1 MPNHLKNPCK
11 QCRGERRS
19 RLMGKTTVA
28 ATFLGILAMCSS
40 AGIARIAAPDGT
52 LPVIRGSTDPIVSQ
66 ANIDKTICVPGYAR
80 SVRPLYSLTG
90 SIKRRLMK
98 AQHPGERFSE
108 YELDHLVPL
117 SLGGAPA
124 DDGNLWLEPW
134 TGSMNAGDKDALE
147 YVLWQLVCSHELP
160 LHTAQNA
167 IASNWVAAYQHYAT
181 SENLARFDFRHGSA
195 R

>member
-1 MPNHLKNPCK
+1 MANHLKNPFK
-11 QCRGERRS
+11 QYRAERRS
-19 RLMGKTTVA
+19 RLMEKATLA
-28 ATFLGILAMCSS
+28 ASFLGILVLCSS

-52 LPVIRGSTDPIVSQ
+52 LPVVRGSTDPNVSQ
-66 ANIDKTICVPGYAR
+66 ANIDTTICVPGYSR
-80 SVRPLYSLTG
+80 SVRPPYSLTG

-124 DDGNLWLEPW
+124 DNGNLWLEPW

-147 YVLWQLVCSHELP
+147 YVLWRLVCSHELP
-160 LHTAQNA
+160 LHTAQHA
-167 IASNWVAAYQHYAT
+167 IASNWVAAYQRYAT
-181 SENLARFDFRHGSA
+181 PENLARFHFRHGGA
-195 R
+195 Q